1 MKLSTKKDIGIKIKA
16 IRQSLGK
23 NLREFGELVD
33 DASDSIVSRWEKGI
47 SKPNP
52 YRLKRIAELGNK
64 SIAYLLYNSPEEYLY
79 FNIDIDFQKL
89 ISNDI
94 DVDGIFV
101 LLQSVVIDFCN
112 TKHIDYYNN
121 LNLLD
126 YLELEE
132 LEELKAF
139 ANKVD
144 YRALAAKLI
153 QVLTEMFKIASMGD
167 KLILK
172 KLLSTNLYNSIVE
185 YNETSRLPSSS
196 FILNNGFEL
205 MTVEPYELIENKNEE
220 DIFLFSKDL
229 CFRYFELLSEL
240 EKGIESYAII
250 TSHTYRIETHA
261 EILKDLIEKS
271 SNHKKTLYEPILHLI
286 NSLLD
291 NTLEK
296 MRDSY
301 KHLLK

>member
-1 MKLSTKKDIGIKIKA
+1 MKLSTKKDIGIKIKT

-33 DASDSIVSRWEKGI
+33 DTSDSIVSRWEKGI

-64 SIAYLLYNSPEEYLY
+64 TIAYLLYNSPEEYLY

-112 TKHIDYYNN
+112 TKQIDYYSN

-126 YLELEE
+126 YLD

-144 YRALAAKLI
+144 YRTLAAKHI
-153 QVLTEMFKIASMGD
+153 QVLTEMFKISSMGD

-172 KLLSTNLYNSIVE
+172 ELLSPNLYNSIIE
-185 YNETSRLPSSS
+185 YKETRRLPSSS
-196 FILNNGFEL
+196 LILNHGFEL
-205 MTVEPYELIENKNEE
+205 MTIEPYELIENKNEE

-229 CFRYFELLSEL
+229 CFRYFELLSQL
-240 EKGIESYAII
+240 EKGVESYAII
-250 TSHTYRIETHA
+250 SSHTFRIEKHA
-261 EILKDLIEKS
+261 KILKDLIEKS
-271 SNHKKTLYEPILHLI
+271 PNYKKTLYEPILHLI

-296 MRDSY
+296 VRDSY
-301 KHLLK
+301 KHLF